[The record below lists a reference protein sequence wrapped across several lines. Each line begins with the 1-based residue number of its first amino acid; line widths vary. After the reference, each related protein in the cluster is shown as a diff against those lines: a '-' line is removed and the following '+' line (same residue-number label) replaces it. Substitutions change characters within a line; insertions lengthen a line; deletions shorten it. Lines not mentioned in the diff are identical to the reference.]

1 MKENMSLDGL
11 TRKRVYLFRHGEV
24 NYMPSGK
31 VVADPNLVDLTEKG
45 LLQAKLIDENT
56 KDIYFERIL
65 SSGLPRTIQTGAH
78 MAERRGIEIEAYPE
92 LKEYQWDPKS
102 FRDNDVKKFG
112 YLFESSK
119 SKNAIGGIE
128 EADEFYN
135 RVTRQLEK
143 IIKEDWSQIAIILH
157 GAVNAAIMCWLNDI
171 DISLASKFDQDHAA
185 LNIID
190 IDTNKD
196 GEIVRKS
203 IRRYNIPPDLSNID
217 SDIKSSWEST
227 ASKIISFNESAT

>member
-1 MKENMSLDGL
+1 MQPNMSLDGHH
-11 TRKRVYLFRHGEV
+11 RKRIYLFRHGEV

-31 VVADPNLVDLTEKG
+31 VVKDPNQVDLTELG
-45 LLQAKLIDENT
+45 LQQAKLIDENT
-56 KDIYFERIL
+56 KNIDFERII

-78 MAERRGIEIEAYPE
+78 MAKRRNISIEAYPE

-102 FRDNDVKKFG
+102 FKDNDIRKFG
-112 YLFESSK
+112 YLFENSK
-119 SKNAIGGIE
+119 SKDAIGGIE

-135 RVTRQLEK
+135 RVINQLEM
-143 IIKEDWSQIAIILH
+143 IIKEEWSQIAIVLH

-190 IDTNKD
+190 VDTNED

-217 SDIKSSWEST
+217 SDIRSSWEST

>member
-1 MKENMSLDGL
+1 MLGAKTLREIDINLNYW
-11 TRKRVYLFRHGEV
+11 RVGY
-24 NYMPSGK
+24 
-31 VVADPNLVDLTEKG
+31 
-45 LLQAKLIDENT
+45 I
-56 KDIYFERIL
+56 
-65 SSGLPRTIQTGAH
+65 
-78 MAERRGIEIEAYPE
+78 
-92 LKEYQWDPKS
+92 
-102 FRDNDVKKFG
+102 FG
-112 YLFESSK
+112 YLFENSK
-119 SKNAIGGIE
+119 SKDAIGGIE

-135 RVTRQLEK
+135 RVINQLEK
-143 IIKEDWSQIAIILH
+143 IIKEEWSQIAIVLH

-190 IDTNKD
+190 VDTNED

-217 SDIKSSWEST
+217 SDIRSSWEST

>member
-1 MKENMSLDGL
+1 
-11 TRKRVYLFRHGEV
+11 
-24 NYMPSGK
+24 
-31 VVADPNLVDLTEKG
+31 
-45 LLQAKLIDENT
+45 
-56 KDIYFERIL
+56 
-65 SSGLPRTIQTGAH
+65 
-78 MAERRGIEIEAYPE
+78 MAERRGIDIEAYPE

-102 FRDNDVKKFG
+102 FQDNDVKKFG

-143 IIKEDWSQIAIILH
+143 IIKEDWSQIAIVLH

-185 LNIID
+185 LILLIL
-190 IDTNKD
+190 IQKKM
-196 GEIVRKS
+196 VK
-203 IRRYNIPPDLSNID
+203 
-217 SDIKSSWEST
+217 
-227 ASKIISFNESAT
+227 